1 MLIFLVLLPLLANGQ
16 SAECQAELAR
26 IFAARFSQIVPQ
38 DQTGYMASY
47 SGFRI
52 NDLGDFISCNNLEG
66 ASYATLAFGPTSLM
80 TVCGPS
86 ICTEQDY
93 QMMIH
98 NLLGGLGSLESFL
111 EEGKKTLELTE
122 SIKNRFSN
130 YKLTQSASGAQP
142 EVIFNEDYIHSNFH
156 TLDAGAIA
164 MLVFCVVLSV
174 VVCLATAFDFYLQVL
189 EPKKV
194 LEDSKQS
201 MIPLEGKENTKNVQR
216 VPRRPKSA
224 LEEALLCFSLY
235 RNLNMLLVSRSAER
249 TGERNTLDVM
259 NAVRVMSISWVV
271 VGHVV
276 LLRGTNSIVY
286 NYYEIG
292 PYLSETKVAL
302 IYGGEY
308 AVDTF
313 FWLSGML
320 MAYLFLTQLVRVDS
334 FRPKDWFLVYFH
346 RFFRILPAYIFV
358 LFFLWAFTKYIGY
371 GPYWVVG
378 DGLFSDCKDYWYTN
392 FLFLNNF
399 IPNGKGSG
407 CLGWT
412 WYLANDMQFFLVS
425 PIILYFYCKSHKL
438 IGWCS
443 VGAMLVLNILSG
455 VFVSRHFHLYVSGPD
470 PENNGFNYLYSK
482 PYCRCGAYA
491 LGIACGMVLYAR
503 NHMKK
508 TGNSFDK
515 VGEFICKA
523 IDRTS
528 IRWFLYLLGAAL
540 VNIFIFIQH
549 TAWKQSYE
557 HGHDTWTDSQR
568 YLWYGCSRIMFI
580 LGLSCLLLPMLLG
593 HGKFVAGMLSASMW
607 TPLARLSFSTYL
619 IHFGVIWTV
628 IASQKTGYYLCD
640 SNLFIDTLWGV
651 PCSFAAAV
659 PVYLMIES
667 PFIGL
672 EKVLFKKGKN

>member
-1 MLIFLVLLPLLANGQ
+1 MLLFLVLLPLVANSQ

-26 IFAARFSQIVPQ
+26 IFAARLSQVFPR

-47 SGFRI
+47 SGFRL

-66 ASYATLAFGPTSLM
+66 ASYATLAFTPLTLL
-80 TVCGPS
+80 TICGPS
-86 ICTEQDY
+86 ICTAQDY
-93 QMMIH
+93 QMMVH
-98 NLLGGLGSLESFL
+98 SLSGGLGSSEAL
-111 EEGKKTLELTE
+111 EESKKTFELTE
-122 SIKNRFSN
+122 SIKSRFSN
-130 YKLTQSASGAQP
+130 YKLTQTAGESQV

-156 TLDAGAIA
+156 TLDAGAIT
-164 MLVFCVVLSV
+164 MLVFCVILFS
-174 VVCLATAFDFYLQVL
+174 VVCLGTAFDFYLRL
-189 EPKKV
+189 AE
-194 LEDSKQS
+194 SKMSVNDLNQS
-201 MIPLEGKENTKNVQR
+201 MIPLKGKESIENPEP
-216 VPRRPKSA
+216 VPEPPKGA
-224 LEEALLCFSLY
+224 LQEVLLCFSLY
-235 RNLNMLLVSRSAER
+235 RNLSMLLVSRSAER

-259 NAVRVMSISWVV
+259 NAVRVMSICWVI

-276 LLRGTNSIVY
+276 LLRGTDSIVY

-334 FRPKDWFLVYFH
+334 FRPNDWFLVYFH
-346 RFFRILPAYIFV
+346 RFFRILPAYMFV

-371 GPYWVVG
+371 GPYWVLG
-378 DGLFSDCKDYWYTN
+378 DSLFSDCKDYWYTN

-425 PIILYFYCKSHKL
+425 PIILYFYCKSRKL
-438 IGWCS
+438 IGWCC

-470 PENNGFNYLYSK
+470 PEKNGFNYLYSK

-508 TGNSFDK
+508 TGTSFDK
-515 VGEFICKA
+515 VGDFICKA
-523 IDRTS
+523 IDRTY

-557 HGHDTWTDSQR
+557 YGHDTWTDSQR

-593 HGKFVAGMLSASMW
+593 HGKFVASMLSASVW

-619 IHFGVIWTV
+619 IHYGVLWTV
-628 IASQKTGYYLCD
+628 TASQKTGYYLCD

-672 EKVLFKKGKN
+672 EKVLFKKGKR